1 MSTYSRVLTISLL
14 VLILLGAVPAAAKT
28 LRLAMDA
35 EPVSMDPHAHL
46 STGTLQFSHLVFD
59 PLLRWTQA
67 MDFEPRLAHK
77 WERIDAR
84 TLRFHLRKGVTFH
97 SGNPLTAKDVEW
109 TLQRLKR
116 SESFKGIFE
125 PVAGS
130 KIIDDHTI
138 DLITKIPY
146 PLLLNIATYIFP
158 MDRLFYT
165 GVDDLGKSKDAIEK
179 FEPSFARDNAS
190 GTGPYT
196 VTERVPGTRMIFE
209 RIASYWDAQSPG
221 NVSRIELS
229 AIGDASD
236 RVNALLA
243 GKTDMIMPVAP
254 QDYDQV
260 RLVDDVSLVTTATP
274 RIILLQ
280 LNQDRR
286 PEFREVL
293 VRQAIVHATDNRAI
307 VQAVMRGAAT
317 AAGQQAPKGY
327 VGYAEGLKPRFN
339 LKRAQKMMQKA
350 GYPDGFECSMIAPNN
365 RYINDEKIAA
375 TVVSMLAKIN
385 IRVKLTTMDKARYW
399 EQFAARQGD
408 IQMIGWHPDTEDSA
422 NYSEYLTMCP
432 NKTTGYGQDNSGG
445 YCNPVVD
452 DLVLRSQ
459 SGLDLAKR
467 SAMLQRVEQ
476 LLFDDAAFVPLHWQ
490 NLSWAAWKKVDLE
503 PIVNALNIPYFGDL
517 VIH

>member
-1 MSTYSRVLTISLL
+1 MSTYFRVLTVSLL
-14 VLILLGAVPAAAKT
+14 VLSLTGPMPAVAKT
-28 LRLAMDA
+28 LRMAMDA

-59 PLLRWTQA
+59 PLLRWTKA
-67 MDFEPRLAHK
+67 MAFEPRLAHK

-84 TLRFHLRKGVTFH
+84 TLRFHLRKGVSFH

-116 SESFKGIFE
+116 SEDFKGVFE
-125 PVAGS
+125 PLAGA
-130 KIIDDHTI
+130 KIIDDYTI
-138 DLITKIPY
+138 DLITKNPY
-146 PLLLNIATYIFP
+146 PLLLNVATYIFP
-158 MDRLFYT
+158 MDRLFYS
-165 GVDDLGKSKDAIEK
+165 GMDDLGKPKDMISKY
-179 FEPSFARDNAS
+179 EPSFARDNAS
-190 GTGPYT
+190 GSGPYR
-196 VTERVPGTRMIFE
+196 VIERVPGTRIIFE
-209 RIASYWDAQSPG
+209 RYASYWDDQSPG

-229 AIGDASD
+229 AISDASA
-236 RVNALLA
+236 RVNSLLA
-243 GKTDMIMPVAP
+243 GKMDMIMPVAP

-260 RLVDDVSLVTTATP
+260 RLVDDVRLVTAATP

-286 PEFREVL
+286 PEFRDVL
-293 VRQAIVHATDNRAI
+293 VRQAIVHAIDNRAI
-307 VQAVMRGAAT
+307 VDAVMKGAAT
-317 AAGQQAPKGY
+317 AAGQQGPKGY
-327 VGYAEGLKPRFN
+327 LGYVAGLKPRFN

-350 GYPDGFECSMIAPNN
+350 GYPDGFSCSMIAPNN

-385 IRVKLTTMDKARYW
+385 IRVNLTAMDKARYW
-399 EQFAARQGD
+399 EQFDARQGD

-422 NYSEYLTMCP
+422 NYTEFLAMCP
-432 NKTTGYGQDNSGG
+432 NKATGYGADNSGG

-459 SGLDLAKR
+459 AELDTAKR

-476 LLFDDAAFVPLHWQ
+476 LLFDDAAYVPLHWQ
-490 NLSWAAWKKVDLE
+490 NISWAAWKRIDLE
-503 PIVNALNIPYFGDL
+503 PIVNALNNPYLGDL

>member
-1 MSTYSRVLTISLL
+1 MPTYFRVLTVILL
-14 VLILLGAVPAAAKT
+14 VLSLTGPMPAVAKT

-59 PLLRWTQA
+59 PLLLWTQA

-84 TLRFHLRKGVTFH
+84 TLRFYLRKGMIFH
-97 SGNPLTAKDVEW
+97 SGNPLTARDVEW
-109 TLQRLKR
+109 TLRRLKR

-125 PVAGS
+125 PVAGT

-138 DLITKIPY
+138 DIITKSPY
-146 PLLLNIATYIFP
+146 PLLLNVATYIFP
-158 MDRLFYT
+158 MDRLFYS
-165 GVDDLGKSKDAIEK
+165 GVDDLGKPKDAIEK

-190 GTGPYT
+190 GTGPYA

-209 RIASYWDAQSPG
+209 RIASYWDTQSPG

-286 PEFREVL
+286 PEFRDVL
-293 VRQAIVHATDNRAI
+293 VRQAIVHAIDNRAI

-350 GYPDGFECSMIAPNN
+350 GYPAGFSCTMIAPNN

-399 EQFAARQGD
+399 EQFDARQGD

-432 NKTTGYGQDNSGG
+432 NKTTGYGKDNSGG
-445 YCNPVVD
+445 YCNPIVD

-459 SGLDLAKR
+459 SELDPAKR
-467 SAMLQRVEQ
+467 GTMLQRVEQ
-476 LLFDDAAFVPLHWQ
+476 LLYDDAAFVPLHWQ
-490 NLSWAAWKKVDLE
+490 NISWAAWKRVDLE
-503 PIVNALNIPYFGDL
+503 PIVNALNNPYLGDL
-517 VIH
+517 VMH

>member
-1 MSTYSRVLTISLL
+1 
-14 VLILLGAVPAAAKT
+14 
-28 LRLAMDA
+28 MDA

-59 PLLRWTQA
+59 PLVRWTQT

-317 AAGQQAPKGY
+317 AAGPQSPKGY

-408 IQMIGWHPDTEDSA
+408 IQMIGWHPDPTRPPATARTTAAATVTQSWMIWCSEANRSSIPPSA
-422 NYSEYLTMCP
+422 VSCSSGWNSFCMTMRLLCRC
-432 NKTTGYGQDNSGG
+432 TGKIYPGPPGKGSTSN
-445 YCNPVVD
+445 
-452 DLVLRSQ
+452 RS
-459 SGLDLAKR
+459 
-467 SAMLQRVEQ
+467 
-476 LLFDDAAFVPLHWQ
+476 
-490 NLSWAAWKKVDLE
+490 
-503 PIVNALNIPYFGDL
+503 
-517 VIH
+517 

>member
-1 MSTYSRVLTISLL
+1 MSTYFRVLTVFLL
-14 VLILLGAVPAAAKT
+14 VLSLLGAVPIAAKT

-67 MDFEPRLAHK
+67 MDFEPRLSHK
-77 WERIDAR
+77 WERIDDR

-125 PVAGS
+125 PVAGT
-130 KIIDDHTI
+130 KIIDDHII
-138 DLITKIPY
+138 DLITKSPY
-146 PLLLNIATYIFP
+146 PLLLNVATYIFP
-158 MDRLFYT
+158 MDRLFYS
-165 GVDDLGKSKDAIEK
+165 GVDDLGKPKDAIEK

-190 GTGPYT
+190 GTGPFR

-209 RIASYWDAQSPG
+209 RIASYWDTQSPG

-229 AIGDASD
+229 AIGNASD

-243 GKTDMIMPVAP
+243 GKMDMIMPVAP
-254 QDYDQV
+254 QDYEQV
-260 RLVDDVSLVTTATP
+260 RLVDDVRLVTTATP

-293 VRQAIVHATDNRAI
+293 VRQAIVHAIDNRAI
-307 VQAVMRGAAT
+307 VDAVMRGAAT

-327 VGYAEGLKPRFN
+327 AGHMEGLKPRFN

-350 GYPDGFECSMIAPNN
+350 GYPDGFECTMIAPNN

-399 EQFAARQGD
+399 EQFDARQGD

-432 NKTTGYGQDNSGG
+432 NKTTGYGKDNSGS
-445 YCNPVVD
+445 YCNPIVD

-459 SGLDLAKR
+459 SELDPAKR
-467 SAMLQRVEQ
+467 GTMLQRVEQ
-476 LLFDDAAFVPLHWQ
+476 LLYDDAAFVPLHWQ
-490 NLSWAAWKKVDLE
+490 NISWAAWKSVDLE
-503 PIVNALNIPYFGDL
+503 PIVNALNNPYFGDL
-517 VIH
+517 VMH

>member
-1 MSTYSRVLTISLL
+1 MSTYFRVLTVILL
-14 VLILLGAVPAAAKT
+14 VLVLLGSVPAGAKT

-59 PLLRWTQA
+59 PLLRWTKA

-84 TLRFHLRKGVTFH
+84 TLRFHLRKGVSFH

-116 SESFKGIFE
+116 SEDFKGVFE
-125 PVAGS
+125 PLAGA
-130 KIIDDHTI
+130 KVIDDYTI
-138 DLITKIPY
+138 DLITKNPY
-146 PLLLNIATYIFP
+146 PLLLNVATYIFP
-158 MDRLFYT
+158 MDRLFYA
-165 GVDDLGKSKDAIEK
+165 GMDDLGNPKDMISKY
-179 FEPSFARDNAS
+179 EPSFARDNAS
-190 GTGPYT
+190 GSGPYR
-196 VTERVPGTRMIFE
+196 VIERVPGTRIIFE
-209 RIASYWDAQSPG
+209 RYAAYWDDQSPG

-229 AIGDASD
+229 AISNASD

-243 GKTDMIMPVAP
+243 GKMDMIMPVAP

-260 RLVDDVSLVTTATP
+260 RLVDDVRLVTEATP

-286 PEFREVL
+286 PEFRDVL
-293 VRQAIVHATDNRAI
+293 VRQAIVHAIDNRAI
-307 VQAVMRGAAT
+307 VDAVMKGAAT

-327 VGYAEGLKPRFN
+327 AGYVAGLKPRFN

-350 GYPDGFECSMIAPNN
+350 GYPDGFSCSMIAPNN

-385 IRVKLTTMDKARYW
+385 IQVKLTTMDKARYW
-399 EQFAARQGD
+399 EQFDARQGD

-422 NYSEYLTMCP
+422 NYTEFLAMCP
-432 NKTTGYGQDNSGG
+432 NKATGYGADNSGG

-459 SGLDLAKR
+459 AELDPAKR

-490 NLSWAAWKKVDLE
+490 NISWAAWQRVDLE
-503 PIVNALNIPYFGDL
+503 PVVNALNNPYLGDL

>member
-1 MSTYSRVLTISLL
+1 MSTYYRLLTASLL
-14 VLILLGAVPAAAKT
+14 VVSLLGATPAAAQT

-46 STGTLQFSHLVFD
+46 SGGTLQFSHLVFD

-125 PVAGS
+125 PVAGT

-138 DLITKIPY
+138 DIIAKSPY

-158 MDRLFYT
+158 MDRMFYS
-165 GVDDLGKSKDAIEK
+165 GVDALGKPKDAIVK

-190 GTGPYT
+190 GTGPFR
-196 VTERVPGTRMIFE
+196 VTAWVPGTRMVFE
-209 RIASYWDAQSPG
+209 RVASYWDTRSPG
-221 NVSRIELS
+221 NVTRIELS
-229 AIGDASD
+229 AIGDAAN

-243 GKTDMIMPVAP
+243 GKADMIMPVAP

-260 RLVDDVSLVTTATP
+260 RLVDDVSLVTMASP
-274 RIILLQ
+274 RIILFQ

-286 PEFREVL
+286 PEFRDVL
-293 VRQAIVHATDNRAI
+293 VRQAIVHAINNQAI
-307 VQAVMRGAAT
+307 VDAVMKGAAT
-317 AAGQQAPKGY
+317 AAGQQSPKGY
-327 VGYAEGLKPRFN
+327 VGHVEGLKPRFN

-350 GYPDGFECSMIAPNN
+350 GYPDGFSCTMIAPNN

-399 EQFAARQGD
+399 EQFATRQGD

-422 NYSEYLTMCP
+422 NYSEFLTMCP
-432 NKTTGYGQDNSGG
+432 NKATGYGQDNSGG

-459 SGLDLAKR
+459 AELDPAKR

-503 PIVNALNIPYFGDL
+503 PIVNTLNILYLGDL

>member
-1 MSTYSRVLTISLL
+1 MSTYFRVLTVILL
-14 VLILLGAVPAAAKT
+14 VLSLTGPMPAVAKT

-59 PLLRWTQA
+59 PLLRWTKA

-84 TLRFHLRKGVTFH
+84 TLRFHLREGVSFH

-116 SESFKGIFE
+116 SEDFKGVFE
-125 PVAGS
+125 PLAGA
-130 KIIDDHTI
+130 KVIDDYTI
-138 DLITKIPY
+138 DLITKNPY
-146 PLLLNIATYIFP
+146 PLLLNVATYIFP
-158 MDRLFYT
+158 MDRLFY
-165 GVDDLGKSKDAIEK
+165 GGMDDLGKPKDMISKY
-179 FEPSFARDNAS
+179 EPSFARDNAS
-190 GTGPYT
+190 GSGPYR
-196 VTERVPGTRMIFE
+196 VIERIPGTRIIFE
-209 RIASYWDAQSPG
+209 RYANYWDDQSPG

-229 AIGDASD
+229 AISDSSD
-236 RVNALLA
+236 RVNALMA
-243 GKTDMIMPVAP
+243 DKMDMIMPVAP

-260 RLVDDVSLVTTATP
+260 RLVDDVRLVTTATP

-286 PEFREVL
+286 PEFRDVL
-293 VRQAIVHATDNRAI
+293 VRQAIVHAIDNRAI
-307 VQAVMRGAAT
+307 VDAVMKGAAT

-327 VGYAEGLKPRFN
+327 LGYVAGLKPRFN

-350 GYPDGFECSMIAPNN
+350 GYPDGFSCSMIAPNN

-385 IRVKLTTMDKARYW
+385 IQVKLTTMDKARYW
-399 EQFAARQGD
+399 EQFDARQGD

-422 NYSEYLTMCP
+422 NYTEFLAMCP
-432 NKTTGYGQDNSGG
+432 NKATGYGADNSGG

-459 SGLDLAKR
+459 AELDTAKR
-467 SAMLQRVEQ
+467 SAMLQRVER

-490 NLSWAAWKKVDLE
+490 NISWAAWKRVDLE
-503 PIVNALNIPYFGDL
+503 PIVNALNNPYLGDL

>member
-1 MSTYSRVLTISLL
+1 
-14 VLILLGAVPAAAKT
+14 
-28 LRLAMDA
+28 
-35 EPVSMDPHAHL
+35 
-46 STGTLQFSHLVFD
+46 
-59 PLLRWTQA
+59 

-77 WERIDAR
+77 WERIDSR

-97 SGNPLTAKDVEW
+97 SGNPLTARDVEW

-116 SESFKGIFE
+116 SEDFKGVFE
-125 PVAGS
+125 PLAGT
-130 KIIDDHTI
+130 KIIDDYTI
-138 DLITKIPY
+138 DLISKSPY

-158 MDRLFYT
+158 MDRLFYS
-165 GVDDLGKSKDAIEK
+165 GVDALGKPKDVIVK

-190 GTGPYT
+190 GTGPFR
-196 VTERVPGTRMIFE
+196 VTEWVPGIRMVFE
-209 RIASYWDAQSPG
+209 RVASYWDTQSPG
-221 NVSRIELS
+221 NVTRIELS
-229 AIGDASD
+229 AISDASN

-243 GKTDMIMPVAP
+243 GKADMIMPVAP

-260 RLVDDVSLVTTATP
+260 LLADDVSLVTMASP

-286 PEFREVL
+286 PEFRDVL
-293 VRQAIVHATDNRAI
+293 VRQAIVHAIDNRAI
-307 VQAVMRGAAT
+307 VDAVMKGAAT
-317 AAGQQAPKGY
+317 AAGQQSPQGY
-327 VGYAEGLKPRFN
+327 VGHVKGLKPRFN

-350 GYPDGFECSMIAPNN
+350 GYPDGFSCTMIAPNN

-399 EQFAARQGD
+399 EQFATRQGD

-422 NYSEYLTMCP
+422 NYSEFLAMCP

-452 DLVLRSQ
+452 DLVQRSQ
-459 SGLDLAKR
+459 AEVDPGKR
-467 SAMLQRVEQ
+467 RVMLQRVEQ
-476 LLFDDAAFVPLHWQ
+476 LLYDDAAFVPLHWQ
-490 NLSWAAWKKVDLE
+490 NISWAAWKKVDLE
-503 PIVNALNIPYFGDL
+503 PVVNAFNIPYLGDL

>member
-1 MSTYSRVLTISLL
+1 MSTHYRPLMISLL
-14 VLILLGAVPAAAKT
+14 VLSLLGAVPATAKT
-28 LRLAMDA
+28 LHLAMDA

-46 STGTLQFSHLVFD
+46 SGGTLQFSHLVFD
-59 PLLRWTQA
+59 PLLRWTRA

-116 SESFKGIFE
+116 SEDFKGIFE
-125 PVAGS
+125 PVAGTR
-130 KIIDDHTI
+130 IIDDHTI
-138 DLITKIPY
+138 DLITKSPY

-158 MDRLFYT
+158 MDRLFYS
-165 GVDDLGKSKDAIEK
+165 GVDALGKPKDAIAK

-190 GTGPYT
+190 GTGPFR
-196 VTERVPGTRMIFE
+196 VTEWVPGTQMIFE
-209 RIASYWDAQSPG
+209 RVASYWDARSPG
-221 NVSRIELS
+221 NVNRIELS
-229 AIGDASD
+229 AIGDASK

-243 GKTDMIMPVAP
+243 GKADMIMPVAP

-260 RLVDDVSLVTTATP
+260 RLVDDVSLVTMASP

-286 PEFREVL
+286 PEFRDVL
-293 VRQAIVHATDNRAI
+293 VRQAIVHAINNRAI
-307 VQAVMRGAAT
+307 VDAVMKGAAT
-317 AAGQQAPKGY
+317 AAGQQSPKGY
-327 VGYAEGLKPRFN
+327 VGHVEGLKPRFN

-350 GYPDGFECSMIAPNN
+350 GYPDGFSCTMIAPNN

-399 EQFAARQGD
+399 EQFDNRQGD

-422 NYSEYLTMCP
+422 NYSEFLAMCP
-432 NKTTGYGQDNSGG
+432 NKATGYGQDNSGG

-459 SGLDLAKR
+459 AELDPAKR
-467 SAMLQRVEQ
+467 GAILQRVEQ

-503 PIVNALNIPYFGDL
+503 PIVNALNMPYLGDL

>member
-1 MSTYSRVLTISLL
+1 MSTYSRVLTVALL
-14 VLILLGAVPAAAKT
+14 MLSLLGAVPAAAKT
-28 LRLAMDA
+28 LRLVMDA

-46 STGTLQFSHLVFD
+46 SGGTLQFSHLVFD
-59 PLLRWTQA
+59 PLLRWTQS
-67 MDFEPRLAHK
+67 MGFEPRLAQK

-84 TLRFHLRKGVTFH
+84 TLRFHLRKGVIFH

-130 KIIDDHTI
+130 KIVDDHTI
-138 DLITKIPY
+138 DLITKSPY
-146 PLLLNIATYIFP
+146 PLLLNVATYIFP
-158 MDRLFYT
+158 MDRLFYS
-165 GVDDLGKSKDAIEK
+165 GVDALGKPKDAILK

-190 GTGPYT
+190 GTGPFR

-209 RIASYWDAQSPG
+209 RVATYWDTQSPG
-221 NVSRIELS
+221 NVTRIELS
-229 AIGDASD
+229 AIDDAAN

-243 GKTDMIMPVAP
+243 GKADMIMPVAP

-260 RLVDDVSLVTTATP
+260 RLIDDVSLVTMASP

-286 PEFREVL
+286 PEFRDVL
-293 VRQAIVHATDNRAI
+293 VRQAIVHAIDNRAI
-307 VQAVMRGAAT
+307 VDAVMKGAAT
-317 AAGQQAPKGY
+317 AAGQQSPKGY
-327 VGYAEGLKPRFN
+327 VGHVEGLKPRFN

-350 GYPDGFECSMIAPNN
+350 GYPDGFSCTMITPNN

-375 TVVSMLAKIN
+375 TVVSMLDKIN

-399 EQFAARQGD
+399 EQFATRQGD

-422 NYSEYLTMCP
+422 NYSEFLAMCP
-432 NKTTGYGQDNSGG
+432 NKATGYGQDNSGG

-459 SGLDLAKR
+459 SKVDPDKR
-467 SAMLQRVEQ
+467 REMLQRVEQ
-476 LLFDDAAFVPLHWQ
+476 LLYDDAAFAPLHWQ
-490 NLSWAAWKKVDLE
+490 NISWAAWKKVDLG
-503 PIVNALNIPYFGDL
+503 PVVNALNMPYLGDL

>member
-1 MSTYSRVLTISLL
+1 MSTYFRALTVFLL
-14 VLILLGAVPAAAKT
+14 VLSLLGAVPAAAKT

-77 WERIDAR
+77 WERIDDR

-97 SGNPLTAKDVEW
+97 SGNPLTAGDVEW

-125 PVAGS
+125 PVAGT

-138 DLITKIPY
+138 DLITKSSY
-146 PLLLNIATYIFP
+146 PLLLNVATYIFP
-158 MDRLFYT
+158 MDRLFYS
-165 GVDDLGKSKDAIEK
+165 GVDDLGKPKDAIEK

-190 GTGPYT
+190 GTGPFR

-209 RIASYWDAQSPG
+209 RIASYWDTQSPG

-229 AIGDASD
+229 AIGNASD

-243 GKTDMIMPVAP
+243 GKMDMIMPVAP
-254 QDYDQV
+254 QDYEQV
-260 RLVDDVSLVTTATP
+260 RLVDDVRLVTTATP

-293 VRQAIVHATDNRAI
+293 VRQAIVHAIDNRAI
-307 VQAVMRGAAT
+307 VDAVMRGAAT

-327 VGYAEGLKPRFN
+327 AGHMEGLKPRFN

-350 GYPDGFECSMIAPNN
+350 GYPDGFECTMIAPNN

-399 EQFAARQGD
+399 EQFDARQGD

-432 NKTTGYGQDNSGG
+432 NKTTGYGKDNSGS
-445 YCNPVVD
+445 YCNPIVD

-459 SGLDLAKR
+459 SELDPAKR
-467 SAMLQRVEQ
+467 GTMLQRVEQ
-476 LLFDDAAFVPLHWQ
+476 LLYDDAAFVPLHWQ
-490 NLSWAAWKKVDLE
+490 NISWAAWKSVDLE
-503 PIVNALNIPYFGDL
+503 PIVNALNNPYFGDL
-517 VIH
+517 VMH

>member
-1 MSTYSRVLTISLL
+1 
-14 VLILLGAVPAAAKT
+14 
-28 LRLAMDA
+28 MDA

-116 SESFKGIFE
+116 SESFKGVFE
-125 PVAGS
+125 PVAGT

-158 MDRLFYT
+158 MDRLFYS
-165 GVDDLGKSKDAIEK
+165 GVDDLGKPKDAIVK

-190 GTGPYT
+190 GTGPYR

-209 RIASYWDAQSPG
+209 RVASYWDTQSPG
-221 NVSRIELS
+221 NVTRIELS

-243 GKTDMIMPVAP
+243 GKMDMIMPVAP
-254 QDYDQV
+254 QDYEQV

-286 PEFREVL
+286 PEFRDVL
-293 VRQAIVHATDNRAI
+293 VRQAIVHAIDNRAI
-307 VQAVMRGAAT
+307 VDAVMKGAAT
-317 AAGQQAPKGY
+317 AAGQQSPKDY
-327 VGYAEGLKPRFN
+327 VGHVEGLKPRFN

-350 GYPDGFECSMIAPNN
+350 GYP
-365 RYINDEKIAA
+365 
-375 TVVSMLAKIN
+375 
-385 IRVKLTTMDKARYW
+385 
-399 EQFAARQGD
+399 
-408 IQMIGWHPDTEDSA
+408 
-422 NYSEYLTMCP
+422 
-432 NKTTGYGQDNSGG
+432 
-445 YCNPVVD
+445 
-452 DLVLRSQ
+452 
-459 SGLDLAKR
+459 
-467 SAMLQRVEQ
+467 
-476 LLFDDAAFVPLHWQ
+476 
-490 NLSWAAWKKVDLE
+490 AW
-503 PIVNALNIPYFGDL
+503 F
-517 VIH
+517 

>member
-1 MSTYSRVLTISLL
+1 MSTYFRVLTVFLL
-14 VLILLGAVPAAAKT
+14 VLSLLGAVPAAAKT

-46 STGTLQFSHLVFD
+46 TGGTLQFSHLVFD
-59 PLLRWTQA
+59 PLLRWTQS

-97 SGNPLTAKDVEW
+97 SGNPLTAMDVEW

-138 DLITKIPY
+138 DIITKRRY
-146 PLLLNIATYIFP
+146 PLLLNVATYIFP
-158 MDRLFYT
+158 MDRLFYS
-165 GVDDLGKSKDAIEK
+165 GVDALGKPKDAIVK
-179 FEPSFARDNAS
+179 YEPSFARDNAS
-190 GTGPYT
+190 GAGPFK
-196 VTERVPGTRMIFE
+196 VTERVPGARMSFE
-209 RIASYWDAQSPG
+209 RVASYWDTRSPG
-221 NVSRIELS
+221 NVTRIELS
-229 AIGDASD
+229 AIGDASN

-243 GKTDMIMPVAP
+243 GKVDMIMPVAP

-260 RLVDDVSLVTTATP
+260 RLAGDVELVTMASP
-274 RIILLQ
+274 RIIALH
-280 LNQDRR
+280 LNQNRR
-286 PEFREVL
+286 PEFRDVL
-293 VRQAIVHATDNRAI
+293 VRQAIVHAIDNKAI
-307 VQAVMRGAAT
+307 VDAIMKGAAT
-317 AAGQQAPKGY
+317 PAGQQSPKGY
-327 VGYAEGLKPRFN
+327 AGHVEGLKPRYN

-399 EQFAARQGD
+399 EQFDTRQGD
-408 IQMIGWHPDTEDSA
+408 IQMSGWHPDTEDSA
-422 NYSEYLTMCP
+422 NYTEFLMMCP
-432 NKTTGYGQDNSGG
+432 NQATGYGKDNSGG

-459 SGLDLAKR
+459 SELDPAKR